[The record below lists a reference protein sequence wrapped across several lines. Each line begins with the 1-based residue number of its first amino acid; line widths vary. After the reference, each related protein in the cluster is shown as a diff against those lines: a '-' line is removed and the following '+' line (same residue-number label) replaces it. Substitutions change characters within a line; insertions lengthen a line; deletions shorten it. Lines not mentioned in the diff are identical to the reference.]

1 MTGQSIGLNFSKL
14 LRNYIIILKAFK
26 RGFIQDKDILSDL
39 FKLLDHSK
47 NGLVDFRDFICVIS
61 IMKTGS
67 LEDKLR
73 LAFKS
78 YDLDDN
84 GFLDYNELY

>member
-1 MTGQSIGLNFSKL
+1 
-14 LRNYIIILKAFK
+14 
-26 RGFIQDKDILSDL
+26 
-39 FKLLDHSK
+39 
-47 NGLVDFRDFICVIS
+47 
-61 IMKTGS
+61 MKTGS

>member
-1 MTGQSIGLNFSKL
+1 MFSK
-14 LRNYIIILKAFK
+14 NNFNKFFIFKNK
-26 RGFIQDKDILSDL
+26 RGFISDKDIISDL
-39 FKLLDHSK
+39 YKLLDHSK